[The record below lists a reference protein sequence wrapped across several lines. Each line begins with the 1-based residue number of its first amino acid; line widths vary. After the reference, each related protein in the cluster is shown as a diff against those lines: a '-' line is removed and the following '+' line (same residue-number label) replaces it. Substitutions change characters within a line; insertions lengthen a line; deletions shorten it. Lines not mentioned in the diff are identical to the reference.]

1 MAAVSTGVFTE
12 EQLARLTFDGAAEAY
27 KHLKI
32 EAMKCGFKLTT
43 NQSLRSNYMTV
54 FCSKGGRTRT
64 KRTSKTDCPWTISIA
79 PADDTHFK
87 VRAVCLEHNHELTP
101 DKYSIFTLDPDKQDL
116 IRKLLDSGATPL
128 TVQRFL
134 DRSGITDVSTL
145 QIRRLAGRDKAFQ
158 NKETEDL
165 RQYMEEVG
173 GVFQRMEIRTEDKCY
188 VHAVFTAMDFEME
201 NLRRFGD
208 VIWLDGTQ
216 RQNFLKWEIIPVT
229 VIDPFKRIRSG
240 GMFFVSRGDQ
250 EILEWVLKVLQENDT
265 LKDVLRTIITDE
277 DSAFIPAFKKVF
289 RTGDSKDDPLI
300 KHVLCAY
307 HKEQNF
313 IRKLG
318 KCGLT
323 AQEIEAAKD
332 LFKIV
337 CYGRHREACDD
348 AVANLKTLSPKLTKY
363 VEKHVEPI
371 LAQFAR
377 AYLSGVFT
385 KNYNTT
391 SPAES
396 HNNMLKK
403 GMIDGR
409 IYTLKQMRIDITATH
424 RNSEI
429 CFREKITSSFVNT
442 HFTYTKHNIMLA
454 PKIRDAI
461 DLAIERSHDFSVC
474 LENSTVRHPDAPKY
488 VYKISEAG
496 CSCGSQSHAGL
507 PCEHLLAF
515 LRKQDKSI
523 EDDFPVALISDVWII
538 PDEEAVLI
546 PVGRDGQIVDDHEED
561 EVAEDDAEDLVF
573 PSGNPLEEDQATV
586 GFGERDL
593 ITALTD
599 KDRFMEQ
606 KERYLVL
613 FHLAKTVASI
623 SSRSAEVSERIR
635 SDLNDM
641 LQYLLG
647 LPETTAGASDAP
659 VGDDEEEKSEDED
672 ARGDARGDHE
682 GGDLEQVDVQ
692 DVIRRRRG
700 RPKKQAT
707 VAELFRGRRR
717 CVLCGINHNI
727 VECEQYEEFRAA
739 VEHNLSLEASSSRCS
754 ICKGIG
760 HNKSTCGWYY
770 ANK

>member
-1 MAAVSTGVFTE
+1 MGLFTE
-12 EQLARLTFDGAAEAY
+12 EQLTRLSFDSSEAAY

-32 EAMKCGFKLTT
+32 EAMKCGFKIST
-43 NQSLRSNYMTV
+43 NHSLRSSYMTV
-54 FCSKGGRTRT
+54 FCSKGGRVRSE
-64 KRTSKTDCPWTISIA
+64 RTSKTDCKWSLSIA
-79 PADDTHFK
+79 PGSGKEFK
-87 VRAVCLEHNHELTP
+87 IRPTCLEHNHELTP
-101 DKYSIFTLDPDKQDL
+101 DKYSIFTLEPDKQDL

-128 TVQRFL
+128 TIQRFL
-134 DRSGITDVSTL
+134 ERSGTTDVSTL

-158 NKETEDL
+158 NKETDDL
-165 RQYMEEVG
+165 RRYMEEVG
-173 GVFQRMEIRTEDKCY
+173 GVFERLEVRTEGKCY
-188 VHAVFTAMDFEME
+188 VHAVFTAMDFEIE

-229 VIDPFKRIRSG
+229 LVDPFKRIRSG

-250 EILEWVLKVLQENDT
+250 EILEWVLRVLRDNREIM
-265 LKDVLRTIITDE
+265 DVLRTIITDE
-277 DSAFIPAFKKVF
+277 DSAFIPAFKSVF
-289 RTGDSKDDPLI
+289 RSGDAGEDPLI
-300 KHVLCAY
+300 KHVLCAF

-313 IRKLG
+313 IRKLT

-323 AQEIEAAKD
+323 AKEVEAAKD

-337 CYGRHREACDD
+337 CYSPHRQACDD
-348 AVANLKTLSPKLTKY
+348 AVADIKTLSPKLAQY
-363 VEKHVEPI
+363 LEKHVEPI
-371 LAQFAR
+371 LGQFAR

-385 KNYNTT
+385 KGYNTT

-396 HNNMLKK
+396 HNNMIKK

-442 HFTYTKHNIMLA
+442 HFTWTKHQVMLA
-454 PKIRDAI
+454 PRIREAI
-461 DLAIERSHDFSVC
+461 DLAIERSRDFSVC

-496 CSCGSQSHAGL
+496 CSCGSQSHAGI
-507 PCEHLLAF
+507 PCAHLLAF
-515 LRKQDKSI
+515 IRKQGRSV
-523 EDDFPVALISDVWII
+523 EDDFPVTLINDGWVI
-538 PDEEAVLI
+538 PDEDSVLI
-546 PVGRDGQIVDDHEED
+546 PVGRDGQIEDDHEED
-561 EVAEDDAEDLVF
+561 EITDDETEDLVF
-573 PSGNPLEEDQATV
+573 PTGNPLEERPATA

-599 KDRFMEQ
+599 KNRFLEQ

-623 SSRSAEVSERIR
+623 SSRNAEVAEKIR
-635 SDLNDM
+635 GDLNEM
-641 LQYLLG
+641 LDYLLG

-659 VGDDEEEKSEDED
+659 ADAAAEDDEDDEGDGGEAGGDDQDEAVEE
-672 ARGDARGDHE
+672 
-682 GGDLEQVDVQ
+682 VDVQ
-692 DVIRRRRG
+692 DVIHRRRG

-707 VAELFRGRRR
+707 VAEMFRGRRR

-727 VECEQYEEFRAA
+727 VECENYDDFKAA
-739 VEHNLSLEASSSRCS
+739 VEHNLSIEATTSRCS

-760 HNKSTCGWYY
+760 HNRSTCGWYY